1 MRLYG
6 YWRSSATWRVRIG
19 LRIKGVAHEVVPVH
33 LIRDGGEHRLPA
45 HLARN
50 PMGQVPVLE
59 LVVDGQVV
67 HLTQSLA
74 ILGYL
79 EQVAPTPAL
88 LPADPIRRAQAWAMA
103 EVVNSGIQPLQ
114 NLTVGRRVSAL
125 GGDATAWNREVIAE
139 GLAALERLAAAA
151 PGPFLGGE
159 APSIADCCLVP
170 QLYNARRFDVDV
182 RGLGRLLEAE
192 AACVALPAF
201 QAAHP
206 DAQPDA
212 QPS

>member
-19 LRIKGVAHEVVPVH
+19 LRIKAIDHEIVPVH

-59 LVVDGQVV
+59 VVVGGQVV

-88 LPADPIRRAQAWAMA
+88 VPEDPIRRAQAWAMA
-103 EVVNSGIQPLQ
+103 ACQASA
-114 NLTVGRRVSAL
+114 GRAAS
-125 GGDATAWNREVIAE
+125 
-139 GLAALERLAAAA
+139 AALTST
-151 PGPFLGGE
+151 GKG
-159 APSIADCCLVP
+159 
-170 QLYNARRFDVDV
+170 
-182 RGLGRLLEAE
+182 
-192 AACVALPAF
+192 
-201 QAAHP
+201 
-206 DAQPDA
+206 
-212 QPS
+212 